1 MSMYE
6 KVKRFYHLGL
16 YTVEQ
21 VAQFVLRGKLTPEE
35 YRKITGAE
43 YTEEA

>member
-1 MSMYE
+1 MYE

-16 YTVEQ
+16 YTREQ

-35 YRKITGAE
+35 YRKITGEE